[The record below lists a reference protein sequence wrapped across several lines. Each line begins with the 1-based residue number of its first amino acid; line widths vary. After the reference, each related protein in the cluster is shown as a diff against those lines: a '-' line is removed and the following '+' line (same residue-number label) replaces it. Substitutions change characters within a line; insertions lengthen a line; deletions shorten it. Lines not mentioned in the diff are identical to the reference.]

1 MIKAILTLL
10 FKLSYLTKSVF
21 AFFLSLLD
29 DLLKF
34 FDDVYFY
41 IFNSL
46 RSIRYEEVREFI
58 SDNFV
63 TIVLLF
69 ILLALIYSNYVNKKK
84 I

>member
-21 AFFLSLLD
+21 ALFLSLID
-29 DLLKF
+29 DLLMF
-34 FDDVYFY
+34 FDDVYFF

-46 RSIRYEEVREFI
+46 RNIRFDEVREFI
-58 SDNFV
+58 SDNIV
-63 TIVLLF
+63 TIILLF
-69 ILLALIYSNYVNKKK
+69 ILFALIYSFYFNKKK